1 MAVETLL
8 RSASATNSVFRRRR
22 FKLVKQNQT
31 VLLHLTN
38 LTSEDSGSYTC
49 ECSDSGGTYV
59 LHLNITVEEDD
70 DASSSAQILT
80 LIPSVLIGTGIV
92 IMIMIAGVILGLI
105 CKRICCGKYQLRDGS
120 RSTTSGLPVS
130 ETPLDQD
137 DPDDPYTSLQR
148 PENDVYQTIS
158 NPAANTVTVDSDNS
172 DSKDEDASN
181 STQTQTLIPSVLIGA
196 AIVVMIAGVILG
208 LFYRQIRHSKQPQPQ
223 SSPPN
228 MDPGDIEPY
237 STFIRRES
245 GLYSTVR
252 VNCSNTNTNNSKMFT
267 REDTHAGK
275 SL

>member
-1 MAVETLL
+1 MAEWKLCFVLLLPLTLCFDSEETLVKTIGSKPDVTTL
-8 RSASATNSVFRRRR
+8 CTNSTNSIIMLIVCKIRTKRNCSLLYSVEKGFEDHCDSR
-22 FKLVKQNQT
+22 FKLMTQNQT
-31 VLLHLTN
+31 VVLHLTN
-38 LTSEDSGSYTC
+38 LTSEDSGSHTC
-49 ECSDSGGTYV
+49 ECSHSGGTYV
-59 LHLNITVEEDD
+59 RHLNITVEE
-70 DASSSAQILT
+70 
-80 LIPSVLIGTGIV
+80 
-92 IMIMIAGVILGLI
+92 
-105 CKRICCGKYQLRDGS
+105 
-120 RSTTSGLPVS
+120 
-130 ETPLDQD
+130 
-137 DPDDPYTSLQR
+137 
-148 PENDVYQTIS
+148 
-158 NPAANTVTVDSDNS
+158 
-172 DSKDEDASN
+172 DEDASN
-181 STQTQTLIPSVLIGA
+181 STQTQTLILSVLIGA

>member
-1 MAVETLL
+1 MDRWKLWSVLLLTIPFYIDSEEIKQLHKTVGSKPDVTPICSNETFISSVVCKI
-8 RSASATNSVFRRRR
+8 RNETNGGEVCHLVYDHVKGFEHKCDSR
-22 FKLVKQNQT
+22 FKLMTQNQT
-31 VLLHLTN
+31 VFLHLTN
-38 LTSEDSGSYTC
+38 LTPEDSGNYTC
-49 ECSDSGGTYV
+49 QCFHLEGV
-59 LHLNITVEEDD
+59 LTLYLNITVEE
-70 DASSSAQILT
+70 
-80 LIPSVLIGTGIV
+80 
-92 IMIMIAGVILGLI
+92 
-105 CKRICCGKYQLRDGS
+105 
-120 RSTTSGLPVS
+120 
-130 ETPLDQD
+130 
-137 DPDDPYTSLQR
+137 
-148 PENDVYQTIS
+148 
-158 NPAANTVTVDSDNS
+158 
-172 DSKDEDASN
+172 DEDASN
-181 STQTQTLIPSVLIGA
+181 STQTQTLILSVLIGA